1 MAEIDSLELRISA
14 EMSEASSSIDK
25 LCSRLDV
32 LSKSVGR
39 IGTSSDGNFKKLN
52 LAYSKIGNMFNK
64 SSTASKSLTSSLV
77 KAYATVNLI
86 ERGFDRLSHSIK
98 NSMDYVETYNYWSVA
113 LDKIA
118 NDFSGQFEVYGFQSA
133 ETYAKSFSERLKQLN
148 KKMTGYAIGD
158 NGELQLTDQ
167 IGVGLDIGKLMNYQ
181 AKILSVTNS
190 VGLLGETSID
200 VSKVMSM
207 LASDFSS
214 LTNTDLDTVMTN
226 LQSGLIGQ
234 SRALYKYG
242 IDITNATL
250 QTYAYEH
257 GITKAVTAMS
267 QGEKMQLRVL
277 AILDQSKV
285 AWGDVANTMNSVANQ
300 WRIMGQQVSNVSR
313 LFGTLLLPIVQKVL
327 PVVNGLLIAL
337 QKLMSTIGFKM
348 WGDTWLKDTMSGIS
362 SGGVAEVENLDESL
376 GNASES
382 AKKLKTHLL
391 GIDELNVVEPADN
404 SGMSM
409 GSVGGGIDLSSD
421 ISAAL
426 AEYESVWDKAFA
438 ESLNKAQEYADKFIG
453 VANKL
458 WNAIE
463 PLRNSVNK
471 LWNEGFSLLMGYTFQ
486 NLKDFY
492 TEFIVPFGTWAF
504 GTEGQG
510 LTRLVDIINNSLL
523 QIDWPFITQNLKNFW
538 IALEPFAE
546 SVGEGL
552 ITFFEDI
559 SNLSVSVINEL
570 FGREGAIQK
579 VTDFLNRF
587 DPQKAEKLGYSL
599 GVLAVGLTA
608 LSGIGK
614 ILSGI
619 SGIGKSIIALSEG
632 LGAIFGS
639 TGIFAS
645 IGSTISGTI
654 GPVLANFKEMIDLV
668 AVGAGTLGESF
679 AACFP
684 NLASVV
690 SAITPMTA
698 LLAALAAGI
707 GYVFATNEEVR
718 GSFAQLATT
727 LSNGIAPVLSEIAN
741 GIGNTLSN
749 MLSSLYNNVLAPLGN
764 LMIKMLTPALL
775 VVSDLLSMLT
785 TSIIIPLAETLG
797 SVFLTSLESV
807 NSVFDLWIGRLTP
820 IIETMQFL
828 WQSVMIPIAEY
839 LWTGFKPKFETAFQV
854 IGEVITNLGKS
865 LEGLIKFVTGI
876 FTGDWRR
883 AWDGVK
889 DIFKGIFNNI
899 VTIAESVIN
908 KIVNGINHFI
918 SGFNGLVD
926 KVGNVIGIDIK
937 LPTIKNVQLSRFET
951 GGYPTSASLFWA
963 GENGVPEILGTV
975 GGKTAV
981 AGGAEITGIRDAVY
995 DVGNSETT
1003 LLRMAVSLLETIAA
1017 KDTATYIDGRELV
1030 NAYDE
1035 RKSRNG
1041 FSFT

>member
-1 MAEIDSLELRISA
+1 MAEVDSLEIRISG
-14 EMSEASSSIDK
+14 EMSEASNSIDK
-25 LCSRLDV
+25 LCSRLDI
-32 LSKSVGR
+32 LSKSVGK
-39 IGTSSDGNFKKLN
+39 IGSSSDGNFKKLN
-52 LAYSKIGNMFNK
+52 LAYSKIGNMFK
-64 SSTASKSLTSSLV
+64 SSSASSKVLTGSLV
-77 KAYATVNLI
+77 KAYAAIKSI
-86 ERGFDRLSHSIK
+86 EKGFDKLSTSVK
-98 NSMDYVETYNYWSVA
+98 NSMDFVETFNYWNVA
-113 LDKIA
+113 LDKISG
-118 NDFSGQFEVYGFQSA
+118 DFSEQFEKYGYDSA
-133 ETYAKSFSERLKQLN
+133 EAYAKSFSERLKVLN
-148 KKMTGYAIGD
+148 QKLTGYAIGD
-158 NGELQLTDQ
+158 SGELQLTDQ

-190 VGLLGETSID
+190 VGLLGETSTD

-207 LASDFSS
+207 LASDLSS

-250 QTYAYEH
+250 LTYAYEH
-257 GITKAVTAMS
+257 GIPKAVTAMS

-362 SGGVAEVENLDESL
+362 SGGVAEVEKLDESL

-404 SGMSM
+404 SGTSM

-438 ESLNKAQEYADKFIG
+438 ESLNKAQEYADKFIS
-453 VANKL
+453 VASRI
-458 WNAIE
+458 WAAIE

-492 TEFIVPFGTWAF
+492 TEFLVPLGTWAF

-510 LTRLVDIINNSLL
+510 LTRLVDIVNNSLL

-538 IALEPFAE
+538 RALEPFAE
-546 SVGEGL
+546 SFGEGL
-552 ITFFEDI
+552 ISFFEDI
-559 SNLSVSVINEL
+559 SNLSVTAINDIL
-570 FGREGAIQK
+570 GLDGSIQNL
-579 VTDFLNRF
+579 TNFLNKV
-587 DPQKAEKLGYSL
+587 DPQKAEKIGYSL

-619 SGIGKSIIALSEG
+619 AGIGTSIIALSEG

-684 NLASVV
+684 NIASVV

-698 LLAALAAGI
+698 LFAALAAGI

-718 GSFAQLATT
+718 QSFANLATT
-727 LSNGIAPVLSEIAN
+727 LASGLIPVLSN
-741 GIGNTLSN
+741 LGTGIISTLSEV
-749 MLSSLYNNVLAPLGN
+749 LTGFWNNVLVPIGALVGDILSPL
-764 LMIKMLTPALL
+764 LMMTSELLTSLCQNI
-775 VVSDLLSMLT
+775 V
-785 TSIIIPLAETLG
+785 IPLADALSTVFLSALQAVGDIFVHLTGFIRPVIETL
-797 SVFLTSLESV
+797 
-807 NSVFDLWIGRLTP
+807 
-820 IIETMQFL
+820 QFL
-828 WQSVMIPIAEY
+828 WNSVLLPIAEY
-839 LWTGFKPKFETAFQV
+839 LWNGFKPIFENVFRI
-854 IGEVITNLGKS
+854 IGELFTHFGTILSGT
-865 LEGLIKFVTGI
+865 IKFVTGV
-876 FTGDWRR
+876 FTGDWKK
-883 AWDGVK
+883 AWNGVK
-889 DIFKGIFNNI
+889 DVFKGIFNGI
-899 VTIAESVIN
+899 ITIAEGVVNYIVDGVN
-908 KIVNGINHFI
+908 KFLD
-918 SGFNGLVD
+918 GFNGIVT
-926 KVGNVIGIDIK
+926 KVGSVIGIDIK
-937 LPTIKNVQLSRFET
+937 IPSLSRVSLPRFET
-951 GGYPTSASLFWA
+951 GGFPEPSSLFWA
-963 GENGVPEILGTV
+963 G
-975 GGKTAV
+975 
-981 AGGAEITGIRDAVY
+981 
-995 DVGNSETT
+995 
-1003 LLRMAVSLLETIAA
+1003 
-1017 KDTATYIDGRELV
+1017 
-1030 NAYDE
+1030 
-1035 RKSRNG
+1035 
-1041 FSFT
+1041 

>member
-1 MAEIDSLELRISA
+1 MAEIDSLEIRISG
-14 EMSEASSSIDK
+14 EMSEASNSIDK
-25 LCSRLDV
+25 LCSRLDI
-32 LSKSVGR
+32 LSKSVGK
-39 IGTSSDGNFKKLN
+39 IGSSSDGNFKKLN
-52 LAYSKIGNMFNK
+52 LAYSKIGNMFK
-64 SSTASKSLTSSLV
+64 SSSASSKVLTGSLV
-77 KAYATVNLI
+77 KAYAAIKSI
-86 ERGFDRLSHSIK
+86 EKGFDKLSTSVK
-98 NSMDYVETYNYWSVA
+98 NSMDFVETFNYWNVA
-113 LDKIA
+113 LDKISG
-118 NDFSGQFEVYGFQSA
+118 DFSEQFEKYGYDSA
-133 ETYAKSFSERLKQLN
+133 EAYAKSFSERLKVLN
-148 KKMTGYAIGD
+148 QKLTGYAIGD
-158 NGELQLTDQ
+158 SGELQLTDQ

-190 VGLLGETSID
+190 VGLLGETSTD

-207 LASDFSS
+207 LASDLSS

-362 SGGVAEVENLDESL
+362 SGGVAEVEKLDESL

-404 SGMSM
+404 SGTSM

-438 ESLNKAQEYADKFIG
+438 ESLNKAQEYADKFIS
-453 VANKL
+453 VASRI
-458 WNAIE
+458 WAAIE

-492 TEFIVPFGTWAF
+492 TEFLVPLGTWAF

-510 LTRLVDIINNSLL
+510 LTRLVDIVNNSLL

-546 SVGEGL
+546 SFGEGL
-552 ITFFEDI
+552 ISFFEDV
-559 SNLSVSVINEL
+559 SNLSVSVINDI
-570 FGREGAIQK
+570 FGRDGSIQNL
-579 VTDFLNRF
+579 TNFLNKV

-619 SGIGKSIIALSEG
+619 AGIGTSIIALSEG

-684 NLASVV
+684 NIASVV

-698 LLAALAAGI
+698 LFTALAAGI

-727 LSNGIAPVLSEIAN
+727 LTDGIAPVLSEIAN

-749 MLSSLYNNVLAPLGN
+749 MLSNLYSNLLEPLGN
-764 LMIKMLTPALL
+764 LVTAVLSPALL
-775 VVSDLLSMLT
+775 AVSDLLNMLT

-797 SVFLTSLESV
+797 SVFLTSLEGVS
-807 NSVFDLWIGRLTP
+807 SVFDLWIGRLTP

-828 WQSVMIPIAEY
+828 WQNVMLPIAEY
-839 LWTGFKPKFETAFQV
+839 LWNGFKPIFEKAFKV
-854 IGEVITNLGKS
+854 IGEIITNLGTS
-865 LEGLIKFVTGI
+865 LKGLINFVTGV
-876 FTGDWRR
+876 FTGDWKK
-883 AWDGVK
+883 AWEGVK
-889 DIFKGIFNNI
+889 DVFKGIFNNL
-899 VTIAESVIN
+899 VTIAETVIN
-908 KIVNGINHFI
+908 NLVDGINHFI
-918 SGFNGLVD
+918 SGFEGMVD
-926 KVGNVIGIDIK
+926 KIGNVIGVDIEI
-937 LPTIKNVQLSRFET
+937 PTIKHVHLARFEG

-963 GENGVPEILGTV
+963 GENGVPEMLGTV

-1017 KDTATYIDGRELV
+1017 KDTNTYIDGRELV

-1035 RKSRNG
+1035 RKNRNG
-1041 FSFT
+1041 FAFT